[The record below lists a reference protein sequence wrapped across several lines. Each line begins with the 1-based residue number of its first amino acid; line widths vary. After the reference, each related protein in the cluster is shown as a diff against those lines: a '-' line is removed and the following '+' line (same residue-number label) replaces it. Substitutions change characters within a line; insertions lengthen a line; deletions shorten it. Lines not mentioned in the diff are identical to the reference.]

1 VKRREFI
8 AGLGATA
15 WPLAARAQERSQI
28 KRIAFIVSAG
38 AGQIEV
44 VFRQELAKLGW
55 VEGHNVRIEAL
66 IETDNRI
73 VRAAAPFVVST
84 APDLIVVIST
94 EFAEIFKELTD
105 TIPIVFAFVADPIA
119 RNANSLRGSAARWLG
134 RWWRGGSSRRAFA
147 ASAFSWVALLPRL
160 SSSRILWPSSRNC
173 ANSDGPKAKISE
185 WTFAGR
191 PPMQGWHG
199 PMRSS

>member
-55 VEGHNVRIEAL
+55 VEGHR
-66 IETDNRI
+66 
-73 VRAAAPFVVST
+73 
-84 APDLIVVIST
+84 
-94 EFAEIFKELTD
+94 
-105 TIPIVFAFVADPIA
+105 
-119 RNANSLRGSAARWLG
+119 
-134 RWWRGGSSRRAFA
+134 
-147 ASAFSWVALLPRL
+147 
-160 SSSRILWPSSRNC
+160 
-173 ANSDGPKAKISE
+173 
-185 WTFAGR
+185 
-191 PPMQGWHG
+191 
-199 PMRSS
+199 